1 MEIINVTIKG
11 ELFRVYAVT
20 YLGRKVNVAE
30 PKLEDA
36 IQGCI
41 NNNEYCYDVASI
53 EGKACSV
60 EDVSDL
66 YYYVYGDED
75 NDNPTEQ
82 DIIDSIS
89 DVWEG
94 FPE

>member
-11 ELFRVYAVT
+11 ESFRIFVVT
-20 YLGRKVNVAE
+20 YLGRKVKVAE

-36 IQGCI
+36 IQDCI
-41 NNNEYCYDVASI
+41 NNDEYCCNFASI
-53 EGKACSV
+53 EGKVCSV

-75 NDNPTEQ
+75 EGNPTEQ
-82 DIIDSIS
+82 NIIDSIS